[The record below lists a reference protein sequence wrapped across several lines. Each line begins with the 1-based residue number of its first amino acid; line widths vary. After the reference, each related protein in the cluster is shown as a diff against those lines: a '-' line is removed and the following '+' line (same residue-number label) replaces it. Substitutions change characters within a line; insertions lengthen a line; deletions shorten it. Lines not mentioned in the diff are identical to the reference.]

1 MDYIQ
6 KTRERLTALG
16 IDWDTLPANIG
27 LSDGNSKLKKSGI
40 VSFNLIPIV
49 HCPLAGACKAFC
61 YATVGQQAF
70 ASGVKRRA
78 AAFKATLDPAFVQNM
93 HAEIQRW
100 KKKIGGKSRT
110 DARSFKAIRVHDSGD
125 FYSMEYLKSWLEIAR
140 LNPDVRFYAYTKSLP
155 FVHKAFELGLVPPNF
170 RLIQSVG
177 GLADSRI
184 RQDLPHARIFG
195 TLEELQAAGYADA
208 SETDDASA
216 FGESPLIGLVVHGA
230 RKGKFEGTQSLRSLE
245 GTQTAPAQESIKVS
259 A

>member
-6 KTRERLTALG
+6 KTRERLAALG
-16 IDWDTLPANIG
+16 IAWDSLPENIA

-40 VSFNLIPIV
+40 VSFNLIPII
-49 HCPLAGACKAFC
+49 HCPLAGACKSFC

-78 AAFKATLDPAFVQNM
+78 AAFKATLNPAFVQNM
-93 HAEIQRW
+93 HAEIARW
-100 KKKIGGKSRT
+100 KRKI
-110 DARSFKAIRVHDSGD
+110 KAIRVHDSGD
-125 FYSMEYLKSWLEIAR
+125 FYSMDYLKAWLEIAR

-155 FVHKAFELGLVPPNF
+155 FVHKAFELGLVPSNF

-195 TLEELQAAGYADA
+195 TLDELQSAGYADA

-216 FGESPLIGLVVHGA
+216 FGDSPFIGLVVHGA
-230 RKGKFEGTQSLRSLE
+230 RKGKFSGTQS
-245 GTQTAPAQESIKVS
+245 APSENFSQVI
-259 A
+259 

>member
-6 KTRERLTALG
+6 KTRDRLTALG
-16 IDWDTLPANIG
+16 IDWDTLPANVG

-93 HAEIQRW
+93 HAEIARW
-100 KKKIGGKSRT
+100 KRKI
-110 DARSFKAIRVHDSGD
+110 KAVRVHDSGD
-125 FYSMEYLKSWLEIAR
+125 FYSMDYLRNWLEIAR
-140 LNPDVRFYAYTKSLP
+140 LNPDVKFYAYTKSLP
-155 FVHKAFELGLVPPNF
+155 FVHKAYELGLVPPNF

-184 RQDLPHARIFG
+184 RTDLPHARIFG

-216 FGESPLIGLVVHGA
+216 FGSNPLIGLVVHGA
-230 RKGKFEGTQSLRSLE
+230 RKGKFSGTQS
-245 GTQTAPAQESIKVS
+245 APATNENFAQVI
-259 A
+259 